1 MRRASLLGT
10 LVALAASSLIFVSV
24 AAAASPAVS
33 TGNASAI
40 TNTGA
45 TVSGTVN
52 PNGLSTQ
59 YAFQY
64 GPSNRFGFQTTLTL
78 AGSGTS
84 TDSVSSTIGSLQ
96 SGTTYYYRI
105 IAINSDG
112 TTTGG
117 THTFKTTGPT
127 PPPPVAKPVV
137 STGAALS
144 SVNTAVLSGTVN
156 PNGFS
161 TRYRFEF
168 GPTAAY
174 GYQTAPVSIGSGKS
188 VINVT
193 RTLTALQSGQTYHF
207 RIVAYSSQGT
217 TVGAD
222 ATFMTQPTG
231 SRLAPFG
238 HTSFVAPNFVGGI
251 FIGCIGQTNCTA
263 GMKVYRSDKLIAQ
276 RRAFYVNANDG
287 GIVHYTIN
295 STGRGYLRSSHHLN
309 VTVVVTPVGGTSVTT
324 NVTLVPFT

>member
-1 MRRASLLGT
+1 MRRASLLAT
-10 LVALAASSLIFVSV
+10 LAAVAASSLIFVSI
-24 AAAASPAVS
+24 AAAASPTVT
-33 TGNASAI
+33 TGVASGV
-40 TNTGA
+40 TNSGA
-45 TVSGTVN
+45 TVAGAVN

-64 GPSNRFGFQTTLTL
+64 GPTNRFGFQTALTS
-78 AGSGTS
+78 AGSS
-84 TDSVSSTIGSLQ
+84 TMNEAAEATITGLQ
-96 SGTTYYYRI
+96 PGTTYYYRI
-105 IAINSDG
+105 IAISS
-112 TTTGG
+112 GG
-117 THTFKTTGPT
+117 TSTGATANFKTTGT
-127 PPPPVAKPVV
+127 PPPPPVSKPIAV
-137 STGAALS
+137 TGRASAG
-144 SVNTAVLSGTVN
+144 VNTAVLGGSVN

-174 GYQTAPVSIGSGKS
+174 GYQTAAVSAGSGKS
-188 VINVT
+188 SISVT
-193 RTLTALQSGQTYHF
+193 RTLAALQSGQTYHY

-217 TVGAD
+217 TVGSD
-222 ATFMTQPTG
+222 ATFTTQPVG

-263 GMKVYRSDKLIAQ
+263 GMKVYRSGRLIAQ

-309 VTVVVTPVGGTSVTT
+309 VTVVVTPVGGPSVSV